1 MMFFNDDFKIT
12 RPLTVLALLGSVV
25 VALASSVQALSALML
40 FGPFLALVLMFTIWY
55 LHGAKSGNLFI
66 YISLVCILGLP
77 FALKLT
83 GIRLFGLWQI
93 ALVFGGL
100 LGVPLFIRHVK
111 DQPWLL
117 ASCILFGI
125 YTCWAMLSSMLSGR
139 FNFWAFSFQF
149 ISNLKPLLL
158 ISFSLFA
165 WDRLSA
171 QKILW
176 SLVDNFIWILLAFI
190 AFEWIFPGAYFSV
203 FGAYSGLSNDSN
215 GIFPSR
221 AVGPFEHPSFLAS
234 VSSCFAMLTA
244 ARAICQPENRLKYS
258 ILAVVYTVCLLC
270 SVQRQELVGAFAAI
284 FAMLFLAKN
293 IKWSAWHMFAV
304 ICSFIIVPCLVMLFG
319 GDVYREAGTWGVG
332 TISEISH
339 PRAQQY
345 SAAFSI
351 ANTYFPFGSGLGTF
365 GGAGAVRFDLGLYYE
380 MGFGNYW
387 WFGKQDFLLDT
398 YWPNSIAEGG
408 WIGFTLL
415 LLHYVVLGLYAIKNS
430 RAASNSLSASYWLFA
445 GLGVWFLIANA
456 FSSPAFQDPRLY
468 FWVAMAMALAH
479 FTGQRTSHEQKT

>member
-1 MMFFNDDFKIT
+1 
-12 RPLTVLALLGSVV
+12 
-25 VALASSVQALSALML
+25 
-40 FGPFLALVLMFTIWY
+40 
-55 LHGAKSGNLFI
+55 
-66 YISLVCILGLP
+66 
-77 FALKLT
+77 
-83 GIRLFGLWQI
+83 
-93 ALVFGGL
+93 
-100 LGVPLFIRHVK
+100 
-111 DQPWLL
+111 
-117 ASCILFGI
+117 
-125 YTCWAMLSSMLSGR
+125 MLSTVFSGR

-165 WDRLSA
+165 WDKLSA
-171 QKILW
+171 QKFLW
-176 SLVDNFIWILLAFI
+176 SLVDNFIWVLLAFI
-190 AFEWIFPGAYFSV
+190 AFEWVFPGAYFSV

-244 ARAICQPENRLKYS
+244 ARAICQPENRFKYS
-258 ILAVVYTVCLLC
+258 ILAAGYTLCLLC

-304 ICSFIIVPCLVMLFG
+304 ICSLIIVPCLVMLFG

-415 LLHYVVLGLYAIKNS
+415 LLHYILLGLYAIKNS
-430 RAASNSLSASYWLFA
+430 RSTSNSLAASYWLFA

-479 FTGQRTSHEQKT
+479 FTGQRTSHEKKT